1 MMKGGEYMKQWYA
14 VEGVIKI
21 PFNIAVRG
29 RNLEEICEN
38 AIEELM
44 VKYDCDAENCRIDYV
59 TEE

>member
-1 MMKGGEYMKQWYA
+1 MKQWYS
-14 VEGVIKI
+14 VEGYVKI

-29 RNLEEICEN
+29 RTLEEICEN

-44 VKYDCDAENCRIDYV
+44 IKYDCDAENCRIDYI